1 MSAPHDA
8 VVRATARAL
17 LAPSL
22 VVAAALLV
30 KGYADVGDGFA
41 AGMVVSLAIA
51 LHYVAFGGEEA
62 ERVLPVLRRAPAMA
76 VGGLLLA
83 LGSASFPLLR
93 GEPLLTHH
101 PVPGQPVVTLG
112 ALELFTPLVLDIA
125 VAVLVVGV
133 LTVVLHQFGLQGAL
147 HDAGDREEDR

>member
-1 MSAPHDA
+1 MRAPRDA
-8 VVRATARAL
+8 VVRSTARGL

-41 AGMVVSLAIA
+41 AGMVVALALA
-51 LHYVAFGGEEA
+51 LHYVAFGAEAAEEA
-62 ERVLPVLRRAPAMA
+62 LPVLRHAPAMA

-83 LGSASFPLLR
+83 LANAFIPVLL

-101 PVPGQPVVTLG
+101 PAPGEDVVTVG
-112 ALELFTPLVLDIA
+112 ALELFTPLVFDIG

-133 LTVVLHQFGLQGAL
+133 LTLVLHQFAL
-147 HDAGDREEDR
+147 PDAEHEGEDP